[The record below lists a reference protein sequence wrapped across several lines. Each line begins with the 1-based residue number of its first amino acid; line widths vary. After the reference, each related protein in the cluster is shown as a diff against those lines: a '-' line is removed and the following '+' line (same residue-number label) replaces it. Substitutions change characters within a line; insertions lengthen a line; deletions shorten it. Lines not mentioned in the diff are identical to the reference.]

1 MKTKEFD
8 RIKPYTY
15 VLIKKS
21 NNKKYYGVR
30 RRNIHLN
37 TAPINDFGKN
47 YKSSGGF
54 CEEFKKY
61 PNRFKVVFR
70 WTFSSLE
77 EAKEYEEKIT
87 KILIRKSQWKNWINK
102 ACFPTFILDEQSRK
116 KLSIAGKKKT
126 GEKNGM
132 FNKTH
137 TLEARLKI
145 SKVSK
150 QTMSK
155 IENRLK
161 AAERCRK
168 RRGYVHKHETKQK
181 IRESQL
187 GPKSHRYGKAPVNK
201 GTTMSIE
208 QRIKISKAKTGKKT
222 GPPSEEH
229 KRKISEAKKGIGRS
243 EETKRKISLAHKR
256 MWEERRVNV

>member
-8 RIKPYTY
+8 KIKPYTY

-102 ACFPTFILDEQSRK
+102 
-116 KLSIAGKKKT
+116 GKVL
-126 GEKNGM
+126 GVQQIGN
-132 FNKTH
+132 
-137 TLEARLKI
+137 
-145 SKVSK
+145 
-150 QTMSK
+150 
-155 IENRLK
+155 
-161 AAERCRK
+161 K
-168 RRGYVHKHETKQK
+168 RRGLNSASKNM
-181 IRESQL
+181 
-187 GPKSHRYGKAPVNK
+187 NK
-201 GTTMSIE
+201 LTLTVKNWVLSGLLPH
-208 QRIKISKAKTGKKT
+208 G
-222 GPPSEEH
+222 
-229 KRKISEAKKGIGRS
+229 
-243 EETKRKISLAHKR
+243 
-256 MWEERRVNV
+256 MWKVKNF